1 MTLTGYN
8 SLHMDGSP
16 ENLAEQLLLLR
27 KRVEALEEEVATLR
41 GRRVIQ
47 PPPPRAQAA
56 STPPV
61 PAIPAPANPRFAVE
75 ERQNLESRLG
85 SQVFNRIGVL
95 ALLIGAAWALKL
107 AIDNQ
112 WIGPAGRILVGL
124 IAGAGLVLWSERFRS
139 KGFPAF
145 SYSLKAVG
153 TGVLY
158 LSLWAS
164 LQLYHLL
171 PVGVVFT
178 AMLAV
183 TAWNAWMAW
192 AQDAEL
198 LAAYALAGGFATPGL
213 LSTGQNHVVFLFS
226 YLVLLSSSVV
236 VLLVFKVWPRLLL
249 GALAMSSIYTI
260 AWYAR
265 FFTADQFGL
274 VSFFALVLFLLF
286 ALVPFIQSS
295 EENAVLSVWLP
306 LAASAYG
313 SLTFYSLLQDSGRH
327 AWLSWGAVAFA
338 ALYLLLMQLQIRLR
352 PNAVTEAIHLSLAI
366 VFLTIAIPLKASGRW
381 ITIGWLA
388 EGVALYWIAAE
399 KMKHQPVRLQSSV
412 RWLSLGALALGYV
425 GAITL
430 PWWTRSG
437 PTPFANA
444 GFVAEV
450 CAMAALA
457 VVIWIDLKRGQ
468 MQIPAIASVALNL
481 LLLVTVRR
489 EIFAFLPVRATLDDS
504 IALEF
509 TFSAFMMLHGAALLA
524 VGFWKRTAF
533 VRWQGLVL
541 LVATIGKV
549 FLYDMRSLSQGYRVL
564 SFIGLGALLMAVS
577 FVYQKDWLG
586 LKAASRSEE

>member
-27 KRVEALEEEVATLR
+27 KRVEALEEEVVALR
-41 GRRVIQ
+41 GTRVQPDMPRIQ
-47 PPPPRAQAA
+47 ATPPPPRPV
-56 STPPV
+56 SPPV
-61 PAIPAPANPRFAVE
+61 PRPVLK
-75 ERQNLESRLG
+75 ERGNLESRLG

-95 ALLIGAAWALKL
+95 ALLIGSAWALKL

-112 WIGPAGRILVGL
+112 WIGPSGRILAGL
-124 IAGAGLVLWSERFRS
+124 IAGAGIVVWSERFRS
-139 KGFPAF
+139 KGFRAF

-164 LQLYHLL
+164 FQLYHLL
-171 PVGVVFT
+171 PEGVVFA

-213 LSTGQNHVVFLFS
+213 LSTGQNHVIFLFS
-226 YLVLLSSSVV
+226 YLIVLSGSVV
-236 VLLVFKVWPRLLL
+236 VLLAFKVWPRLLL
-249 GALAMSSIYTI
+249 GSLAMSSIYTI

-265 FFTADQFGL
+265 FFTPDQFGV
-274 VSFFALVLFLLF
+274 VSFFTVVLFLLF
-286 ALVPFIQSS
+286 AMVPLVRSLEDNS
-295 EENAVLSVWLP
+295 VLSVWLP

-327 AWLSWGAVAFA
+327 AWLSWGAVALA
-338 ALYLLLMQLQIRLR
+338 ALYLLLMRLQIRLR
-352 PNAVTEAIHLSLAI
+352 PNAVAEAIHLSLAI

-388 EGVALYWIAAE
+388 EGVSLYWIAAE
-399 KMKHQPVRLQSSV
+399 KMKPQAGGLKSSV

-430 PWWTRSG
+430 PWWTRSS

-444 GFVAEV
+444 AFVAEI
-450 CAMAALA
+450 CAIAALS
-457 VVIWIDLKRGQ
+457 VVIWIDLRRDQ
-468 MQIPAIASVALNL
+468 AQIPAIASVALNL
-481 LLLVTVRR
+481 LILVTVRR
-489 EIFAFLPVRATLDDS
+489 EIFVSLPVRGTFDDA

-509 TFSAFMMLHGAALLA
+509 TFSAFMMLHGAGLLA
-524 VGFWKRTAF
+524 IGFWKRTAF

-549 FLYDMRSLSQGYRVL
+549 FLFDMRSLSQGYRVH
-564 SFIGLGALLMAVS
+564 SFIGLGVLLMAVS

>member
-8 SLHMDGSP
+8 SLHMDDST
-16 ENLAEQLLLLR
+16 ENIAEQLLLLR

-41 GRRVIQ
+41 GRHVQ
-47 PPPPRAQAA
+47 PDMPRPQPAAPPPRPAG
-56 STPPV
+56 PPV
-61 PAIPAPANPRFAVE
+61 PRPVLKDRE
-75 ERQNLESRLG
+75 NLESRLG

-112 WIGPAGRILVGL
+112 WIGPSGRILIGL
-124 IAGAGLVLWSERFRS
+124 IAGAGIVVWSERFRG
-139 KGFPAF
+139 KGFRVF

-164 LQLYHLL
+164 FQLYHLL
-171 PVGVVFT
+171 PEGVVFA

-226 YLVLLSSSVV
+226 YLIVLSGSVV
-236 VLLVFKVWPRLLL
+236 VLLAFKVWPRLLL
-249 GALAMSSIYTI
+249 GALAMSSVYTI

-265 FFTADQFGL
+265 FFTPDQFGV
-274 VSFFALVLFLLF
+274 VSFFTVVLFLLF
-286 ALVPFIQSS
+286 AMVPLVQSL
-295 EENAVLSVWLP
+295 EENGVLSVWLP
-306 LAASAYG
+306 LTASAYG

-338 ALYLLLMQLQIRLR
+338 ALYLLLMRLQIRFR
-352 PNAVTEAIHLSLAI
+352 PNAVGEAIHLSLAI

-388 EGVALYWIAAE
+388 EGVSLYWIAAE
-399 KMKHQPVRLQSSV
+399 KMKPQTGGLKSSV

-430 PWWTRSG
+430 PWWTRSS

-444 GFVAEV
+444 AFVAEI
-450 CAMAALA
+450 CAIAALS
-457 VVIWIDLKRGQ
+457 VVIWIDLKHGQ
-468 MQIPAIASVALNL
+468 TQIPAIASIALNL
-481 LLLVTVRR
+481 LILVTVRR
-489 EIFAFLPVRATLDDS
+489 EIFVFLPARGTFDDA

-524 VGFWKRTAF
+524 IGFWKRTAF

-586 LKAASRSEE
+586 LKVVSRSEE

>member
-41 GRRVIQ
+41 GTRVQ
-47 PPPPRAQAA
+47 PDMPRTQATPPPPRPA
-56 STPPV
+56 SP
-61 PAIPAPANPRFAVE
+61 PAPRPVLK
-75 ERQNLESRLG
+75 ERGNLESRLG

-95 ALLIGAAWALKL
+95 ALLIGSAWALKL

-112 WIGPAGRILVGL
+112 WIGPSGRILVGL
-124 IAGAGLVLWSERFRS
+124 IAGAGIVVWSEHFRS
-139 KGFPAF
+139 KGFRVF

-164 LQLYHLL
+164 FQLYHLL
-171 PVGVVFT
+171 PEGVVFA

-213 LSTGQNHVVFLFS
+213 LSTGQNHAVFLFS
-226 YLVLLSSSVV
+226 YLIVLSGSVV
-236 VLLVFKVWPRLLL
+236 VLLAFKVWPRLLL
-249 GALAMSSIYTI
+249 GSLVMSSFYTI

-265 FFTADQFGL
+265 FFTPDQFGV
-274 VSFFALVLFLLF
+274 VSFFTVVLFLLF
-286 ALVPFIQSS
+286 AMVPLVRSL
-295 EENAVLSVWLP
+295 EENGVLSVWLP

-327 AWLSWGAVAFA
+327 AWLSWGAVVFA
-338 ALYLLLMQLQIRLR
+338 ALYLLLMRLQIRLR
-352 PNAVTEAIHLSLAI
+352 PNAVSEAIHLSLAI

-388 EGVALYWIAAE
+388 EGVSLYWIAAE
-399 KMKHQPVRLQSSV
+399 KMKPQAGGLKSSV

-430 PWWTRSG
+430 PWWTPSS

-444 GFVAEV
+444 AFVAEI
-450 CAMAALA
+450 CAIAALSI
-457 VVIWIDLKRGQ
+457 VIWIDLRHGQ
-468 MQIPAIASVALNL
+468 TQIPAIASVALNL
-481 LLLVTVRR
+481 LILVTVRR
-489 EIFAFLPVRATLDDS
+489 EIFVFLPVRRTFDDA

-524 VGFWKRTAF
+524 IGFWKRTAF

-586 LKAASRSEE
+586 LKAVSRSEE

>member
-1 MTLTGYN
+1 ME
-8 SLHMDGSP
+8 DSP

-27 KRVEALEEEVATLR
+27 KRVEALEDEIATLR
-41 GRRVIQ
+41 GQRAVQPGMPRTQAV
-47 PPPPRAQAA
+47 PPPAR
-56 STPPV
+56 
-61 PAIPAPANPRFAVE
+61 PARSGVSSSVLK

-85 SQVFNRIGVL
+85 SQIFNRVGVL

-112 WIGPAGRILVGL
+112 WIGPAGRILAGL
-124 IAGAGLVLWSERFRS
+124 IAGAGIVVWSERFRS
-139 KGFPAF
+139 KGFRVF

-164 LQLYHLL
+164 FQLYHLL
-171 PVGVVFT
+171 PEGVVFA

-226 YLVLLSSSVV
+226 YLIVLSGSVV
-236 VLLVFKVWPRLLL
+236 VLLAFKVWPRLLL

-260 AWYAR
+260 AWYTR
-265 FFTADQFGL
+265 FFTPDQFG
-274 VSFFALVLFLLF
+274 VASFFTLVLFLLF
-286 ALVPFIQSS
+286 AMLPLVQSL
-295 EENAVLSVWLP
+295 EENGVLSVWLP

-327 AWLSWGAVAFA
+327 GWLSWGAVALA
-338 ALYLLLMQLQIRLR
+338 ALYLLLMRLQIRLR
-352 PNAVTEAIHLSLAI
+352 PNAVSEAIHLSLAI

-388 EGVALYWIAAE
+388 EGVSLYWIAAE
-399 KMKHQPVRLQSSV
+399 KMKRQAAGLQSSV

-430 PWWTRSG
+430 PWWTSSS
-437 PTPFANA
+437 PVPFANA
-444 GFVAEV
+444 AFVAEI
-450 CAMAALA
+450 CAIAALA

-468 MQIPAIASVALNL
+468 MQIPAISSVALNL
-481 LLLVTVRR
+481 LILVTVRR
-489 EIFAFLPVRATLDDS
+489 EIFAFLPVRGTLDDS

-524 VGFWKRTAF
+524 IGFWKRTAF

-586 LKAASRSEE
+586 LKAVSRSEE